1 MAKQPTA
8 RKTIGADPF
17 AVQPLPDEQ
26 DDDRPA
32 RTAAATVKPEPP
44 RKPPKPKAPKRQ
56 KATVNVR
63 LDLMERVK
71 NASYWVPGLT
81 VTAIVEMGLK
91 HALEQIEQ
99 KNDGPYPARENELI
113 GGRPLGT

>member
-1 MAKQPTA
+1 MAKQPTT
-8 RKTIGADPF
+8 RRTIGADPF

-26 DDDRPA
+26 DDARPA
-32 RTAAATVKPEPP
+32 RTSAVAVKAEPV
-44 RKPPKPKAPKRQ
+44 RQPPKPKAPKRQ

-81 VTAIVEMGLK
+81 VTAIVEKGLL

-99 KNDGPYPARENELI
+99 KNGGPYPARESELI

>member
-1 MAKQPTA
+1 MAKQPTT
-8 RKTIGADPF
+8 RRTIGADPF

-26 DDDRPA
+26 DDIRPA
-32 RTAAATVKPEPP
+32 RTAVVTVKAEPP

-56 KATVNVR
+56 KATVTVR

-81 VTAIVEMGLK
+81 VTAVVEMGLM
-91 HALEQIEQ
+91 HALEQIE
-99 KNDGPYPARENELI
+99 KKHGGPYPARENELI